1 MKYDI
6 KLYVHGVPSEGQQVW
21 GSVKDGQSYIENFYG
36 RKSSVITQLIT
47 ENIPLN
53 GNNCCYYTYLRSN
66 DIIGRDGRAGSS
78 YFALTL
84 CMSHLYTDLVNL
96 YNVLDASFNKFI
108 VGSVLKQVSGNYAFI
123 SSDFNQHDTLFK
135 DLEKEI
141 IHYLMQFSSN
151 SDFLSSGNINKISSG
166 RISNINIFECNS
178 QVAFNQI
185 NSNGGISI
193 SPYYPSVQV
202 ANILKQKDVE
212 IDNVKQQS
220 KNQIADIKEQ
230 CNLKIQKA
238 ETDRDNGIKKVEEK
252 YANSAAE
259 ISSLNNK
266 LQEALTN
273 CQNLKATKEELE
285 KQNNRLKQLKADNE
299 RKNEEIERLNN
310 LISKVK
316 SHLTG
321 LSEVANYLG
330 VSVGQVDTENTKNKH
345 INQRKTNKKIGDD
358 EGSKLNIKHII
369 IAVSSLFVLFI
380 GVLLFKGCF
389 SNSEND
395 LTSTVGKIAYVE
407 EKPLTEID
415 DSVKKVSKEKPM
427 EKREQFTITVTS
439 LQNLYPKIRIDIS
452 GISSTKPM
460 KYESDV
466 KYIASLKGIDK
477 EVKDLGGIWE
487 SKDFSINGNQI
498 TPKHTG
504 GCIINYV
511 INDTV
516 LVSRNINVQ

>member
-1 MKYDI
+1 MEYNI
-6 KLYVHGVPSEGQQVW
+6 KLYVHGVPPEGQQVW
-21 GSVKDGQSYIENFYG
+21 GSVKDGQPYIENFYG
-36 RKSSVITQLIT
+36 RKSSVIAQLIT
-47 ENIPLN
+47 EIIPSN
-53 GNNCCYYTYLRSN
+53 GNKCFYYTYFRGI

-84 CMSHLYTDLVNL
+84 RINHLYTDLVNL
-96 YNVLDASFNKFI
+96 YNILDASFNKFI
-108 VGSVLKQVSGNYAFI
+108 VGSVLRHVGNNYAFI
-123 SSDFNQHDTLFK
+123 ASDFSQHDTLFK
-135 DLEKEI
+135 NLEKEI
-141 IHYLMQFSSN
+141 IHYLMQFSTN
-151 SDFLSSGNINKISSG
+151 SDFISSNKINNVNG
-166 RISNINIFECNS
+166 RIAQINLFECNH
-178 QVAFNQI
+178 QVAFSQI
-185 NSNGGISI
+185 NSNGRISI
-193 SPYYPSVQV
+193 SPYYPSEQI

-230 CNLKIQKA
+230 CNLQIQKA

-259 ISSLNNK
+259 ISSLRNK

-273 CQNLKATKEELE
+273 CQNLKVTNEELE
-285 KQNNRLKQLKADNE
+285 KQINRLKQLKAENE

-310 LISKVK
+310 LISKIK
-316 SHLTG
+316 LHLTG
-321 LSEVANYLG
+321 LSEIANYLG
-330 VSVGQVDTENTKNKH
+330 VSVGQVDTEKTKNKH
-345 INQRKTNKKIGDD
+345 ENQRKTNKKIGDD
-358 EGSKLNIKHII
+358 EGHKLNIKHII

-380 GVLLFKGCF
+380 SVFLFKGCF
-389 SNSEND
+389 SNSDKD
-395 LTSTVGKIAYVE
+395 LTSNVGKIAFVE
-407 EKPLTEID
+407 EEPLTEID
-415 DSVKKVSKEKPM
+415 DSVKEVSKEKPM
-427 EKREQFTITVTS
+427 GKRELFTITVAS
-439 LQNLYPKIRIDIS
+439 LQNLYPNIRIDIS

-487 SKDFSINGNQI
+487 SEDFSINGNQI

-504 GCIINYV
+504 RCIINYV

-516 LVSRNINVQ
+516 LVSRNIKVQ

>member
-1 MKYDI
+1 MEYDI

-36 RKSSVITQLIT
+36 RKSSVTTQLIT

-53 GNNCCYYTYLRSN
+53 GNNCCYYTYLRGN

-84 CMSHLYTDLVNL
+84 CMSHLYTDLINL

-123 SSDFNQHDTLFK
+123 TSDFNQHDTLFK

-151 SDFLSSGNINKISSG
+151 SDFLSTSRIKNISSG

-185 NSNGGISI
+185 NLNGGVSI

-220 KNQIADIKEQ
+220 MNQIADIKEQ
-230 CNLKIQKA
+230 CNLQIHKA
-238 ETDRDNGIKKVEEK
+238 ETDRDNGIRKVEEK
-252 YANSAAE
+252 YANSATE
-259 ISSLNNK
+259 ISSLKNK

-273 CQNLKATKEELE
+273 CQNLKATNEDLE
-285 KQNNRLKQLKADNE
+285 KQINRLKQLKAENE
-299 RKNEEIERLNN
+299 RNNEEIERLNN

-321 LSEVANYLG
+321 LSEIANYLG
-330 VSVGQVDTENTKNKH
+330 VNVGQVDTEKTKNKY
-345 INQRKTNKKIGDD
+345 NSQRKTNKKRDCN
-358 EGSKLNIKHII
+358 EEYKLNIKQII
-369 IAVSSLFVLFI
+369 IVVSSLFILFI
-380 GVLLFKGCF
+380 GVFFIKGCF
-389 SNSEND
+389 TNSKND
-395 LTSTVGKIAYVE
+395 LTPNIENVVLAEQEPT
-407 EKPLTEID
+407 TEID
-415 DSVKKVSKEKPM
+415 DSVKEVPNDNPM
-427 EKREQFTITVTS
+427 ERREQFTITVAS
-439 LQNLYPKIRIDIS
+439 LQNLYPNIRIDIS

-460 KYESDV
+460 RYESDV

-487 SKDFSINGNQI
+487 SEDFSINGNQI

-516 LVSRNINVQ
+516 LVSRNIKVQ